1 MQPPLTPPA
10 REIWGLVSCKADS
23 SCGSSGLTPF
33 GLQAFC
39 PQLLGSK
46 GSCAGPSV
54 SGHDV
59 QAGVWVRGMANYLL
73 PPHECV
79 CVYVCLC
86 VFVCVSM
93 CACQCMCACMSLC
106 VCVCV
111 SLSVS
116 VCVSVYVR
124 VCVCATSSGAQPL
137 WADSAAGQESC
148 GSSQHQRF
156 LLFFPSPWEGPAKP
170 LDKVSGPGYQPGKER
185 RKRIKRSRKKA
196 SGDQL
201 AHCHFSPSGHC
212 QERCHSPCGQRALED
227 NSVQQVQKLFN
238 VGLIVRVGGS

>member
-23 SCGSSGLTPF
+23 SCGSSGLTLF

-39 PQLLGSK
+39 PQLLGSE
-46 GSCAGPSV
+46 GSCAGPSM
-54 SGHDV
+54 SGHEV

-73 PPHECV
+73 PPHEGV
-79 CVYVCLC
+79 CVYMCVCACLCVCLC
-86 VFVCVSM
+86 VHVSVCVH
-93 CACQCMCACMSLC
+93 ACLC

-111 SLSVS
+111 SL
-116 VCVSVYVR
+116 C

-148 GSSQHQRF
+148 GSSQHQHF
-156 LLFFPSPWEGPAKP
+156 LLFFPPPWEGPAKP

-185 RKRIKRSRKKA
+185 RKRRKRSRKKA

-201 AHCHFSPSGHC
+201 AHCHSSPSGHC
-212 QERCHSPCGQRALED
+212 QERCRSPCGQRALEA

-238 VGLIVRVGGS
+238 VDLTARVGGS